1 MKQQN
6 SKKTQETSNILL
18 ENTAWEAIY
27 ERYAKEIITN
37 KNKYGINSKR
47 FQVNKPLLV
56 YSSLSKVKS
65 DLNTTAYDLRFAGQ
79 SVGLIEVNKESKVML
94 TVSESQA
101 KYAKENFN
109 FSMSK
114 ELNRVDW
121 KKDADAIEFRRFYL
135 KSESTKE
142 VAIKSPEH
150 RIESKLLDEFSKDS
164 RKKNKLLCNI
174 QPVRLG
180 GKFFQLTTPLK
191 GSTHIPTLSLTK
203 KENGATGGGIDI
215 LARIKHTPFNSRIAI
230 IELKDENVDNEPQ
243 EVAMY
248 QALIYA
254 TFIAHL
260 LRSRSGNLWWYIFKN
275 YRSNRD
281 KIKGIIDFEDF
292 SKIRKL
298 LEDVPAHIDLDVVTL
313 MPEGTSGEGSLEEIP
328 LKELNVT
335 LHLYS
340 LYYKEDKKGNPC
352 EFVGTLVKE
361 LKKYQ
366 K

>member
-1 MKQQN
+1 MEQRNYNKP
-6 SKKTQETSNILL
+6 QETSNVLL
-18 ENTAWEAIY
+18 ENTSWEAIY
-27 ERYAKEIITN
+27 ERYAKEIIKN

-56 YSSLSKVKS
+56 YSSIGKVKS
-65 DLNTTAYDLRFAGQ
+65 DSNTTAYDLRFAGQ
-79 SVGLIEVNKESKVML
+79 SVGLIEVNKEAKVML

-109 FSMSK
+109 FSLSK
-114 ELNRVDW
+114 ELKRVDW
-121 KKDADAIEFRRFYL
+121 KKDADAIAFRRFYL
-135 KSESTKE
+135 KSESTNE

-164 RKKNKLLCNI
+164 RKQKKLLCNI

-191 GSTHIPTLSLTK
+191 GSTHIPTLSLTEK
-203 KENGATGGGIDI
+203 GNGATGGGIDI
-215 LARIKHTPFNSRIAI
+215 LARIKHSPFKSRIAI
-230 IELKDENVDNEPQ
+230 IELKDENVDDEPQ

-260 LRSRSGNLWWYIFKN
+260 LRSRSGKLWWYIFKN
-275 YRSNRD
+275 YPSKKD
-281 KIKGIIDFEDF
+281 KLKEVIDFDDF
-292 SKIRKL
+292 AKIRKL
-298 LEDVPAHIDLDVVTL
+298 LDDVPTPIDIDVVTL
-313 MPEGTSGEGSLEEIP
+313 MPEGPSGEGSLEDIP
-328 LKELNVT
+328 LEELNVT
-335 LHLYS
+335 LHLYT
-340 LYYKEDKKGNPC
+340 LYYKEDQKGNPC
-352 EFVGTLVKE
+352 EFVGTLVNE

-366 K
+366 